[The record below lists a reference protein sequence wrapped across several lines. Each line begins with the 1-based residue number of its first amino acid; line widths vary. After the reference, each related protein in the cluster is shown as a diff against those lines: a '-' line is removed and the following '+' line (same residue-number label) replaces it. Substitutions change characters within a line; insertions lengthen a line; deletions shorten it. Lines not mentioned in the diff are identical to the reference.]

1 MPQFLQTIEGWMDG
15 WIDEWADG
23 WVGGHSDRQTDRRAD
38 GWTDDGEA
46 EDTDRCVED
55 WPKIRME
62 HCRRTDDRDREED
75 TGKQTY
81 QHLRVRTYTH
91 VNGHTCI

>member
-1 MPQFLQTIEGWMDG
+1 MIDGGRDG

-23 WVGGHSDRQTDRRAD
+23 RVGGHSDRQTDRRAD

-46 EDTDRCVED
+46 DDTDRCVED

-62 HCRRTDDRDREED
+62 YCRRTDDGDRDREED

-81 QHLRVRTYTH
+81 QHRRVRTYTH